1 MTRSSETLPQRAA
14 PRPRWVHALLG
25 AVLVLA
31 GLYMASN
38 AVLATIL
45 TLKLLGLALIVSGV
59 VEVVSA
65 LWAGSWG
72 RFFLAIVA
80 GILYVAAGA
89 ITLSQPLAVSA
100 LLTLFFA
107 IALIVSGIARIVL
120 AFRYWQDFGWLLVA
134 SGIVG
139 VLAGLVVWSGWPVTG
154 LWVFGFVVGVDL
166 IVHGVWW
173 LTVAMSEP
181 TATGDER
188 PVWR

>member
-1 MTRSSETLPQRAA
+1 M
-14 PRPRWVHALLG
+14 
-25 AVLVLA
+25 
-31 GLYMASN
+31 
-38 AVLATIL
+38 
-45 TLKLLGLALIVSGV
+45 SGV